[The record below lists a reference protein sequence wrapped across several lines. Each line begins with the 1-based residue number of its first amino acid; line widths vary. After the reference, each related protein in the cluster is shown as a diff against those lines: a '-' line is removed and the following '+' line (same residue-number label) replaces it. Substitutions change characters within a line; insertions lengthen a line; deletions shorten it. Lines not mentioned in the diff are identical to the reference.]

1 MGVAD
6 PIPID
11 RPFVTDFAAR
21 HEGNLLIKIEEKYST
36 RPPCLTA
43 RCAKMAVIFKTRME
57 HPVMKPLLLSALLAG
72 LLVTASCGSA
82 SSASANV
89 VARVN
94 GKDITTTDLEKQV
107 QVQLNGAEKPPSA
120 EEQEDL
126 KLQVLNQMI
135 NNQILLELASTANL
149 NATDAEVDVKFNE
162 FKSQYTEEKFKDL
175 LKDQKM
181 SVDDIRNE
189 LRKSITIDKLVNKE
203 ITSKISVTDAEIKA
217 FYDKNKDSFNL
228 PESYHIAHI
237 LVTPVAD
244 PDLHNG
250 ANDDAKS
257 PEEAKAKAARLLKE
271 VQGGRDFAT
280 VAKESSEDPS
290 SGPNG
295 GDLNFQ
301 PLQAVENIDPRLA
314 QAVQKMRTGE
324 TYPQVIET
332 RFGFHILKL
341 LEKDAG
347 GQKDL
352 ADPRV
357 QANVRQQIFN
367 RKDQTLKNAFSEAA
381 RNKATVVNYLAQRI
395 LDTAGKTQ

>member
-1 MGVAD
+1 
-6 PIPID
+6 
-11 RPFVTDFAAR
+11 
-21 HEGNLLIKIEEKYST
+21 
-36 RPPCLTA
+36 
-43 RCAKMAVIFKTRME
+43 
-57 HPVMKPLLLSALLAG
+57 MKPLILSALLAG
-72 LLVTASCGSA
+72 LLVTASCGSD

-94 GKDITTTDLEKQV
+94 GKDITTTQLEKQV
-107 QVQLNGAEKPPSA
+107 QVSLNGAGQPPSA

-126 KLQVLNQMI
+126 KLQVLTQMI
-135 NNQILLELASTANL
+135 NNEILLEQAAAANL

-162 FKSQYTEEKFKDL
+162 LKSQGTEEQFKEM
-175 LKDQKM
+175 LKNQKM
-181 SVDDIRNE
+181 TVDDIRSE
-189 LRKSITIDKLVNKE
+189 LRKNITIDKLVNKE
-203 ITSKISVTDAEIKA
+203 ITSKISVTDGEIKA

-250 ANDDAKS
+250 NNDDAKT
-257 PEEAKAKAARLLKE
+257 PEEAKAKSARLLKE
-271 VQGGRDFAT
+271 IQGGRDFAT

-290 SGPNG
+290 SGAAG

-301 PLQAVENIDPRLA
+301 PLQAIENVDPRLA
-314 QAVQKMRTGE
+314 QAVQKMRVGE

-332 RFGFHILKL
+332 RLGFHILKL
-341 LEKDAG
+341 IEKDPG

-352 ADPRV
+352 SDARV
-357 QANVRQQIFN
+357 QNTVRQQIFQ
-367 RKDQTLKNAFSEAA
+367 RKDQTYKNAFSEAA

-395 LDTAGKTQ
+395 LDSAGKTQ